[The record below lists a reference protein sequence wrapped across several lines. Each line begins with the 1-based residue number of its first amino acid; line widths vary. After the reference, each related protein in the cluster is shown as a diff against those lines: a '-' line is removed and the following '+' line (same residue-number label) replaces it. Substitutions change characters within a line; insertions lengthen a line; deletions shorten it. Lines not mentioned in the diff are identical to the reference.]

1 MAERA
6 AARTRLALRLL
17 LVAILVVAAGG
28 CGLFKGSGG
37 QIEVVSLGDSPARL
51 AGDLRSAVYRHRDAN
66 TATIILSDLPMEDLV
81 QGRFADGRIICIDM
95 HWRPKAG
102 ATPLDR
108 TATNCTVRQVI
119 FSGEALGVYDGAG
132 FLAPSSG
139 AGEKSFAGSI
149 SGATLRLAESTGTFA
164 DLLGAAELNGSFA
177 AARDDAA
184 VNQIAVR
191 LNTEATRRLGRLF
204 YVVGY

>member
-6 AARTRLALRLL
+6 AASLRSSLL
-17 LVAILVVAAGG
+17 LLLAALVLMAAGG

-37 QIEVVSLGDSPARL
+37 EIEVVSLGDSPARL
-51 AGDLRSAVYRHRDAN
+51 AGDLRSAIYRHHDAN
-66 TATIILSDLPMEDLV
+66 TATIVLSDLPLEDLV
-81 QGRFADGRIICIDM
+81 AGRFSDGRIICIDM

-102 ATPLDR
+102 STPLDR
-108 TATNCTVRQVI
+108 TATNCTVRQVL

-132 FLAPSSG
+132 FLAPSTG
-139 AGEKSFAGSI
+139 AGEKSFAGSV
-149 SGATLRLAESTGTFA
+149 SGATLRLAQSTGTFA

-177 AARDDAA
+177 AARNDAA

-204 YVVGY
+204 YVIGY